1 MKSNLLF
8 LFCMLM
14 KFIHLDEDRFKRN
27 FSIVLIMAAPLWQ
40 LCFEGKPAE
49 ARAALARGEDVN
61 SRCALFLRRTG
72 LMLALMHTQNS
83 IVKLL
88 LEQPTLDLNC
98 TDIYGE
104 TGLHIAATYNNVEGL
119 QLLLSDPRLNTANHK
134 NDAIRTPVMYAMYY
148 NSVNALREL
157 VVHPSVNLDTTDEEG
172 RSLEEAARWADN
184 QSLRNEFYHHHWV
197 ACPS

>member
-1 MKSNLLF
+1 MYAF
-8 LFCMLM
+8 EV
-14 KFIHLDEDRFKRN
+14 IHLDEDRFKRN

-134 NDAIRTPVMYAMYY
+134 NEDGDSPVMAAMLFS
-148 NSVNALREL
+148 NMNILREL
-157 VVHPSVNLDTTDEEG
+157 VAHPSVDLDTRDCQGT
-172 RSLEEAARWADN
+172 SLEE
-184 QSLRNEFYHHHWV
+184 V
-197 ACPS
+197 AK